1 MINVS
6 RVFVRCHAWR
16 CEDSSVRFIMRISQ
30 VIVTVFEESSFIK
43 RAIHL
48 PAVKNK
54 TGTVIY
60 CRLPETRSFSSL
72 YENQGVC
79 SNNPEESLAQT
90 LCENSLIF
98 QLWSRRES
106 ETASHYIIV
115 MYFTCDMWYW
125 VFFSVTK
132 EHKKWLWLPGGVE
145 SNSTCES
152 RWRSWRG
159 IPAIPAVRYALVI
172 LSVSS
177 GKSLLLNAREALEL
191 LQELESFLSDWHRE
205 AVLMADA
212 KR

>member
-43 RAIHL
+43 QAIHL

-54 TGTVIY
+54 TGTLIY

-79 SNNPEESLAQT
+79 LNNPEESLAQT

-98 QLWSRRES
+98 QLWSRRERRES

-132 EHKKWLWLPGGVE
+132 EHKKLLWIPGGVE
-145 SNSTCES
+145 PNSTCES

-159 IPAIPAVRYALVI
+159 FPAVPA
-172 LSVSS
+172 VSL
-177 GKSLLLNAREALEL
+177 GKSLILNAREAFEL
-191 LQELESFLSDWHRE
+191 SQELESFLSDGHGD
-205 AVLMADA
+205 AVLMTDA